1 MTPSPFARLNAE
13 TLRADGRARRIGIG
27 IGATALAALI
37 ALALVLI
44 AHMGLQLALH
54 LPDIIAT
61 SAARSAW

>member
-1 MTPSPFARLNAE
+1 MTPSPFARLNAKAM
-13 TLRADGRARRIGIG
+13 RADARASATGLA
-27 IGATALAALI
+27 ATAIVALI

-61 SAARSAW
+61 SAAKAAW

>member
-1 MTPSPFARLNAE
+1 MTPSPFARLNAA
-13 TLRADGRARRIGIG
+13 TLRADRRRVWSAVS
-27 IGATALAALI
+27 ATALAALI

-61 SAARSAW
+61 SAARAAW

>member
-13 TLRADGRARRIGIG
+13 TLRADRRISRAGIT
-27 IGATALAALI
+27 ATAMAGLI

-61 SAARSAW
+61 SAARAVW

>member
-13 TLRADGRARRIGIG
+13 TLRAEGRARRVG
-27 IGATALAALI
+27 IGAAALAALI
-37 ALALVLI
+37 ALALLLI

-54 LPDIIAT
+54 MPDIIAT

>member
-13 TLRADGRARRIGIG
+13 TLRAEGRARRIGIG
-27 IGATALAALI
+27 ATALAGLI